1 MDSKQQDDKCEIQK
15 NTLSLVLL
23 TILLFLIAELT
34 NYTKM
39 YGENKTIQ
47 CIKLDE
53 NLIEDSEEQSKV
65 VYLADKYNNYGTI
78 TESKDNNIVNLK
90 NKSELNI
97 DNINRNIN
105 GFAITIENAN
115 FGYVLSEDQ
124 KDNIIKTICESY
136 VRELGVNV
144 EDISYMQIS
153 GKIKATPYEV
163 KLCQLS
169 DSNEISKEIYE
180 ASIVNKNLLDL
191 KLSLNTSELEVIE
204 PPIIIQDDDS
214 IYMGEEVILE
224 GEEGQKDV
232 YKEVVYEGLTKVD
245 EKVLKEKVLKEPVAT
260 VVRKGSRNPYYDGIT
275 FLGRPLN
282 GGYISSYYGEKRATS
297 YHKGLDIANNLGED
311 VMSAFEGKVIFAG
324 YNNGGY
330 GNLVI
335 IQHSDDMKTYYA
347 HLNDLYVSEGQQ
359 VKKGEIIGAVGST
372 GYSTGPHL
380 HFELRIDENPVNPL
394 SYIVSE

>member
-311 VMSAFEGKVIFAG
+311 VMSALKEKL
-324 YNNGGY
+324 Y
-330 GNLVI
+330 LQVI
-335 IQHSDDMKTYYA
+335 IMVDT
-347 HLNDLYVSEGQQ
+347 V
-359 VKKGEIIGAVGST
+359 I
-372 GYSTGPHL
+372 
-380 HFELRIDENPVNPL
+380 
-394 SYIVSE
+394 